1 VADADLAVA
10 ECHALTGVGCMQGA
24 PLHGRVAIDTW
35 MPRTGA
41 PDADGLRAHLAAA
54 GVHATV
60 SARVEDDAWRHAL
73 RDFHQPVQ
81 AGVIRVRPP
90 WIAPAA
96 GWHDVVIDPGMA
108 FGTGQHAT
116 TRTALELLQGIPAR
130 GAVLDAGCGSGV
142 LAIAARRLG
151 MGPVLAID
159 MDDDAVRATTRAA
172 RANLVD
178 GVTARRA
185 VIGRDPI
192 APAPILLA
200 NITLEVLRVLASALA
215 GRSDAAVT
223 RHAVLS
229 GLRPH
234 EVDDAVRAFA
244 PLGLD
249 ERARREGDG
258 WASVRLSA

>member
-1 VADADLAVA
+1 
-10 ECHALTGVGCMQGA
+10 
-24 PLHGRVAIDTW
+24 
-35 MPRTGA
+35 
-41 PDADGLRAHLAAA
+41 
-54 GVHATV
+54 
-60 SARVEDDAWRHAL
+60 
-73 RDFHQPVQ
+73 
-81 AGVIRVRPP
+81 
-90 WIAPAA
+90 
-96 GWHDVVIDPGMA
+96 
-108 FGTGQHAT
+108 
-116 TRTALELLQGIPAR
+116 
-130 GAVLDAGCGSGV
+130 
-142 LAIAARRLG
+142 
-151 MGPVLAID
+151 
-159 MDDDAVRATTRAA
+159 
-172 RANLVD
+172 
-178 GVTARRA
+178 